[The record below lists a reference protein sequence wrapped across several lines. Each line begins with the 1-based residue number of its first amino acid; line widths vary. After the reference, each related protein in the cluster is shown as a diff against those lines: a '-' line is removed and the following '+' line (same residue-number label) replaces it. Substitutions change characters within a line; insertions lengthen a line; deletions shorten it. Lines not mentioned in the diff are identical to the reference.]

1 MTELDAAGRVPGY
14 YDSPFPGEDGG
25 PRRQLAPRSAGLGI
39 GDGERLEVAART
51 MPFANMVVLRAPGEV
66 FVQGNTQPWEGTTSW
81 VERIDPV
88 TLATLARSPD
98 LPGGPFWAGGIL
110 AHENGYLYV
119 TYGSWCHKLDD
130 ACQLVA
136 SRELPRARPY
146 NSLLS
151 VSDGCLVMKDFIRDG
166 SRPGGQAA
174 RSRFIVLE
182 PEQLEPVGPEVEVPE
197 PSIARISCDISADGE
212 FVYVVGDHTI
222 FRYRYE
228 RGELARDDGWSFRY
242 RTLPDGE
249 QSYGWDPVIAG
260 GSAWFMDNG
269 QNDFRGRFRDTGA
282 STGPLHLVRVSLAD
296 ASDADVFTPFGL
308 PRGTIVNPPLID
320 PARRIAV
327 AYDSGNGRIAAFRY
341 GGGPHPRPLSHKGR
355 GETYERLWEHEM
367 DASCHFLN
375 FPDTGE
381 IVVNDFR
388 EGGEHVV
395 VMDIETGAEK
405 ARVATGSPVQSA
417 LFQSPG
423 WSRDVYTC
431 TFTTVSRAVVGS
443 E

>member
-1 MTELDAAGRVPGY
+1 MTEPDGPTGLDAAGRVPGY

-39 GDGERLEVAART
+39 GPGERLEVTART

-81 VERIDPV
+81 VERVDPV

-119 TYGSWCHKLDD
+119 TYGSWCHKLD
-130 ACQLVA
+130 AGCQLVA
-136 SRELPRARPY
+136 SRELPQARPY
-146 NSLLS
+146 NSLLAL
-151 VSDGCLVMKDFIRDG
+151 SDGNLVMKDFIRDG
-166 SRPGGQAA
+166 AD

-197 PSIARISCDISADGE
+197 PSIARISRDISVGGE

-228 RGELARDDGWSFRY
+228 RGALSRDESWDFRY

-269 QNDFRGRFRDTGA
+269 QNDFRGRFRDTGVA
-282 STGPLHLVRVSLAD
+282 TGPLHLVRVSLDD
-296 ASDADVFTPFGL
+296 ATDAEVFAPFGL
-308 PRGTIVNPPLID
+308 PRGTIVNPPLVD
-320 PARRIAV
+320 AGRRIVV

-341 GGGPHPRPLSHKGR
+341 GGAAF
-355 GETYERLWEHEM
+355 EWLWEHEM

-388 EGGEHVV
+388 DGGEHVV
-395 VMDIETGAEK
+395 VLDIESGAEK
-405 ARVATGSPVQSA
+405 ARAATGSPVQSA

-431 TFTTVSRAVVGS
+431 TFTTVSRAVVVGGG
-443 E
+443 